1 MLGNLGFW
9 RTGLKCL
16 VLKRQVPLWSP
27 KINIFTV
34 MIGHRKRISSN
45 ISQIKYFLLN
55 FENLSTIFCPRLMVF
70 HEEETKGQKVA
81 LKRLFLALNLTL
93 IKKELAPLKER
104 NFFNYCSLAC
114 FRASPTLIPP
124 FCASLILDLYST

>member
-1 MLGNLGFW
+1 
-9 RTGLKCL
+9 
-16 VLKRQVPLWSP
+16 
-27 KINIFTV
+27 
-34 MIGHRKRISSN
+34 
-45 ISQIKYFLLN
+45 
-55 FENLSTIFCPRLMVF
+55 MVF

-104 NFFNYCSLAC
+104 NFFNYCGLAC

-124 FCASLILDLYST
+124 FRASLILDLYST